1 MQQLEPQA
9 TGLQALT
16 EGSYPLSQE
25 ALAEFL
31 AYSVPLEEVESSTQQ
46 EQASTASN
54 TPTLAEPWL
63 DSVGT
68 EDQAQEF

>member
-1 MQQLEPQA
+1 MQQLEPQ
-9 TGLQALT
+9 TKEALT
-16 EGSYPLSQE
+16 EGSYLLSPE

-31 AYSVPLEEVESSTQQ
+31 VYGVPLEEELSTQQ

-54 TPTLAEPWL
+54 TPTLPEPWL